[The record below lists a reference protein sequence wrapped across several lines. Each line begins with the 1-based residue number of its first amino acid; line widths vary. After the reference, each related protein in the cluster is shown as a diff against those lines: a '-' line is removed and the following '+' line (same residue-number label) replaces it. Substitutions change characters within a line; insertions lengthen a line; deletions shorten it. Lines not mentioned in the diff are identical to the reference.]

1 MRTEITAVCLTVFSA
16 FAGPS
21 ALAQPTASQPTAS
34 PSVTLGPPQPPT
46 GGEREELIRA
56 VRNDFPNMPE
66 RLVPVFADARRQVS
80 GDLPCELLEWIAS
93 ADSNA
98 PVAARSSAELY
109 LPVCRLPA
117 DDLTPDRAREML
129 GNRSIAA
136 EVRDGTLTVVA
147 QSADDAIRICCS
159 VQGKPER
166 VEDSDYWAIRTRLP
180 EADRAI
186 LSFTIMG
193 SGPTIVSTTTPPREA
208 RFRGPLA
215 PPAPFAA
222 ERPMEG
228 RLVERQLRSTALGE
242 TRRLTIYLPAGWNP
256 AERWPV
262 VYLTDGAAL
271 EFAPVVDK
279 LIADG
284 KVDPLVLVSAHPAPF
299 GIVDPA
305 PPSLRMDLRNAE
317 YINRYPGGQGQD
329 RFNRHMAFF
338 AEELPAYAQA
348 EFGVSSDREDVS
360 VAGYSNGGVLAF
372 WAGLLHPET
381 FGEAISMS
389 PGMVI
394 VEESDLDRGTRA
406 TFHLSGGLYEPPFA
420 RAARL
425 VDEKLKAAGYDV
437 TGRYLAAGHAQ
448 DQWQQV
454 FAEAV
459 EQIYRR
465 D

>member
-1 MRTEITAVCLTVFSA
+1 MRAGLTAVLLAVFAAYSHL
-16 FAGPS
+16 
-21 ALAQPTASQPTAS
+21 ALAQPTASGPAAP
-34 PSVTLGPPQPPT
+34 PSITLGPPQPPT
-46 GGEREELIRA
+46 GDEREELIRS
-56 VRNDFPNMPE
+56 VRADFPTMPE

-80 GDLPCELLEWIAS
+80 GELPCELLEWIAS
-93 ADSNA
+93 AGSNA
-98 PVAARSSAELY
+98 PAPARASAELN
-109 LPVCRLPA
+109 LPICRLPV

-129 GNRSIAA
+129 GTRSIMA
-136 EVRDGTLTVVA
+136 EVRDDTVTVVA
-147 QSADDAIRICCS
+147 QSANEAIRICCS

-166 VEDSDYWAIRTRLP
+166 LGDSNYWALRTRLP
-180 EADRAI
+180 EADRAM
-186 LSFTIMG
+186 LSFMIMG
-193 SGPTIVSTTTPPREA
+193 SGPTIVGTTPPPEA
-208 RFRGPLA
+208 KYRGPLA

-222 ERPMEG
+222 ERPIQG
-228 RLVERQLRSTALGE
+228 RLVERQLASTALGE
-242 TRRLTIYLPAGWNP
+242 TRRLMIYLPPGWAP
-256 AERWPV
+256 AEDWPV

-271 EFAPVVDK
+271 GFAPLVDK

-284 KVDPLVLVSAHPAPF
+284 KINPVVLVSAQPAPF
-299 GIVDPA
+299 GIVDSA
-305 PPSLRMDLRNAE
+305 PPTLGMDLRSAE

-329 RFNRHMAFF
+329 RFDRHMTFF

-360 VAGYSNGGVLAF
+360 VAGYSNGGVLAL

-381 FGEAISMS
+381 FGDAIAMS
-389 PGMVI
+389 PGMVF
-394 VEESDLDRGTRA
+394 VEESDLDRGPRA
-406 TFHLSGGLYEPPFA
+406 TFHLSGGLYEPAFA
-420 RAARL
+420 KAARST
-425 VDEKLKAAGYDV
+425 DEKLKAAGYDV